1 MARGAREK
9 VSKIVKGMKETR
21 MIPKVPNSANDKQAS
36 STNKDKVLAAIKQ
49 LLQ

>member
-1 MARGAREK
+1 MARGAREI

-21 MIPKVPNSANDKQAS
+21 MIPKVPNSANDIQPSK
-36 STNKDKVLAAIKQ
+36 TNRETVLAAIKQ